1 MPKDSTRYRT
11 VYKIKE
17 KQRALDSVRSAD
29 QDAFQSS
36 INRAAKQDRE
46 DRVKKA
52 KASVKR
58 LGPR

>member
-1 MPKDSTRYRT
+1 MPKNSTHYRT
-11 VYKIKE
+11 AYKIKE